1 MSTAS
6 RTPVRL
12 AVGGAVAAL
21 PLALALC
28 ACSSGTPTPAA
39 TMSSPPASAA
49 QAAAT
54 AAGTGGASVTGSS
67 VKVPKYVAADNARK
81 NVVTTGCEQL
91 GTRGW
96 RLSGTATNTG
106 SSDRTY
112 TIVVDYVTP
121 KGDTVV
127 DTKVVRVGPVRPGAT
142 AHWSSTGAAGAGQV
156 VCVIRQALA
165 GS

>member
-21 PLALALC
+21 PLALALS
-28 ACSSGTPTPAA
+28 ACSSGSPTPAA
-39 TMSSPPASAA
+39 TVSSPPASAA

-54 AAGTGGASVTGSS
+54 AAGTGAVSGTGS

-81 NVVTTGCEQL
+81 NVVTTGCASV
-91 GTRGW
+91 GARGW
-96 RLSGTATNTG
+96 RLTGTATNSA
-106 SSDRTY
+106 SSARTY
-112 TIVVDYVTP
+112 SIVVDFVTA

-127 DTKVVRVGPVRPGAT
+127 DTKVVRVGPVEPKAT
-142 AHWSSTGAAGAGQV
+142 AHWSSTGAAGESQV

-165 GS
+165 RS